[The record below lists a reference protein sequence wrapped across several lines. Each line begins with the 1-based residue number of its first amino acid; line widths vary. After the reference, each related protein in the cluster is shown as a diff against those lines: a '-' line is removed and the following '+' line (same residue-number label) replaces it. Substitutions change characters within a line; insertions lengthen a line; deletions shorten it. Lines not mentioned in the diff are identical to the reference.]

1 LNKPRIAG
9 TKLIAGLYSTSETSV
24 FACLNGA
31 LLYSCV
37 FLCER
42 IAPQGG
48 MEKLI
53 IGQSGNWT
61 DCLANSLQECGATG
75 VRFCPRGAVSLPEA

>member
-1 LNKPRIAG
+1 LNKPRITG
-9 TKLIAGLYSTSETSV
+9 TKLITGLYSTSETSV

-53 IGQSGNWT
+53 KM
-61 DCLANSLQECGATG
+61 
-75 VRFCPRGAVSLPEA
+75 